1 MAKWRTLAVAGV
13 LALLGA
19 LGFGALGIWQLERL
33 AWKNA
38 LIAAVE
44 ARTNAPPADPSVDGS
59 WERFN
64 PEADEYRRVVVR
76 GRFEHASETLVQAV
90 TAYGGG
96 FWVMTPLVFDDGRQ
110 VLVNRGF
117 VSPEQREPATRP
129 PSGDEVAVTG
139 LLRQSEPS
147 GGFLRSNDPAG
158 ERWYSRDVQAIAR
171 DKRLTNVAPFFI
183 DEEAGEPGT
192 YPIGGLTVLSF
203 SNNHLVYALTW
214 FALALMLVGGFGYLL
229 WDARRG
235 TS

>member
-1 MAKWRTLAVAGV
+1 
-13 LALLGA
+13 
-19 LGFGALGIWQLERL
+19 
-33 AWKNA
+33 
-38 LIAAVE
+38 
-44 ARTNAPPADPSVDGS
+44 
-59 WERFN
+59 
-64 PEADEYRRVVVR
+64 
-76 GRFEHASETLVQAV
+76 
-90 TAYGGG
+90 
-96 FWVMTPLVFDDGRQ
+96 
-110 VLVNRGF
+110 
-117 VSPEQREPATRP
+117 
-129 PSGDEVAVTG
+129 
-139 LLRQSEPS
+139 
-147 GGFLRSNDPAG
+147 LRSNDPAG